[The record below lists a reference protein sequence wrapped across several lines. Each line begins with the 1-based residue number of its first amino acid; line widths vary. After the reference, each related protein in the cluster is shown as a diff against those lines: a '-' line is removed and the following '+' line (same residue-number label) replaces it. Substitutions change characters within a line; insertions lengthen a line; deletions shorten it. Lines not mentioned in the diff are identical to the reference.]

1 MWVGKIRLLHIR
13 RSSSHAPT
21 SNFFTHIAA
30 KQFPHPPSWMYTA
43 VHGNWLNILLYS
55 AVSSRHGSS
64 QEFPSLVHSICTSS
78 APALE
83 MHSAQVLEMLAQR
96 ECPRSVQVLQKN
108 AKSVSKSVLHNSY
121 VITVSKQSKL
131 GTIQIRAKFYACA
144 RYRVRLRFRLF

>member
-1 MWVGKIRLLHIR
+1 MVSKHHACTSFGLKKKVEPALTALSWCWHIVMWVGMIRLLHIH

-43 VHGNWLNILLYS
+43 VQGNWLNILLYS

-64 QEFPSLVHSICTSS
+64 QEFPSLVNSICTSS

-83 MHSAQVLEMLAQR
+83 MHSACTSLG
-96 ECPRSVQVLQKN
+96 N
-108 AKSVSKSVLHNSY
+108 ACTEGVSKKCPSLAKKCQECVQEC
-121 VITVSKQSKL
+121 IT
-131 GTIQIRAKFYACA
+131 
-144 RYRVRLRFRLF
+144 